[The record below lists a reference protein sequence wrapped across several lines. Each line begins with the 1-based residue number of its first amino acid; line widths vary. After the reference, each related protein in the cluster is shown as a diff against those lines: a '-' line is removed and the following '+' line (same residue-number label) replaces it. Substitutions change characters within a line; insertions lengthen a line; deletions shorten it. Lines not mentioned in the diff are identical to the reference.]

1 MELGIALG
9 LRFAA
14 NAVSNSDELKGTEQ
28 MGAKQPTGTG
38 SVQSNLI
45 VGEVGVPGSSAEVTS
60 PDMPVDIEVIA
71 GAIKWFDVS
80 KGYGFVVPDDGG
92 KDILLHVTTLRR
104 DGFLTA
110 LEGARVV
117 CEVAN
122 QSKGLQAF
130 RVLSMDEST
139 ALQTSPAEPARTHTQ
154 VEPESEMVLVTVK
167 WFNRTKGFGF
177 VTESEDAPDIFIHM
191 ETLRQFGLT
200 ELRPGQKVLVRYGK
214 GPKGLMCAEVRPSEG
229 PGQPV
234 SH

>member
-1 MELGIALG
+1 
-9 LRFAA
+9 
-14 NAVSNSDELKGTEQ
+14 
-28 MGAKQPTGTG
+28 MGAKQPTNAG
-38 SVQSNLI
+38 SVPSNNV
-45 VGEVGVPGSSAEVTS
+45 VGSDGNTLASADISTT
-60 PDMPVDIEVIA
+60 DIPVDIQVIA

-80 KGYGFVVPDDGG
+80 KGYGFIVPDDNG
-92 KDILLHVTTLRR
+92 KDVLLHVTTLRR

-117 CEVAN
+117 CEVTN

-130 RVLSMDEST
+130 RVLSMDDST
-139 ALQTSPAEPARTHTQ
+139 ALQPSPSEPARTHTQ